1 VVIGRRSFANVKLA
15 LRKAVHNGKYMKRF
29 LFTTDGFD
37 PYAWA
42 VKQILLP
49 LCVYG
54 QVIKKRRKNRVVKV
68 DRKLV
73 YGTGSQIEKALDN
86 SEDSKNL
93 NTSYIERLNLT
104 IRQGSAYLY
113 RHSACHAREEEY
125 LRKHLALLQCYYN
138 FVRQHRTLKFGNLV
152 KTPAMQAGIISIKLS
167 FRDIFVA
174 RLVLFLCALVRVNNH
189 RHLLD
194 IRRLA
199 A

>member
-1 VVIGRRSFANVKLA
+1 VGFHGHGSMVEVVAERGCWS
-15 LRKAVHNGKYMKRF
+15 
-29 LFTTDGFD
+29 
-37 PYAWA
+37 
-42 VKQILLP
+42 
-49 LCVYG
+49 
-54 QVIKKRRKNRVVKV
+54 VVKV

-113 RHSACHAREEEY
+113 RRSACHAKEEEY
-125 LRKHLALLQCYYN
+125 LRKHLALLQCHYN
-138 FVRQHRTLKFGNLV
+138 FVRPHRTLKFGNLV
-152 KTPAMQAGIISIKLS
+152 KTPAMQAGIVSRRLF
-167 FRDIFVA
+167 FREIFIA
-174 RLVLFLCALVRVNNH
+174 RLGVFLCSLARVNNH
-189 RHLLD
+189 RHIPD